1 MPFHLVRILL
11 VMPALLLSSAVVAVT
26 PRAMHAR
33 VVAVSAIPSTTS
45 GFMVNWITL
54 TVVEDGKSVT
64 SKLKLAYVSAQT
76 RVPNAG
82 EYCFFTVHD
91 ERSGSTRDVAG
102 LEVDDS
108 TVIDEF
114 HCSWRQ

>member
-1 MPFHLVRILL
+1 MPFHLGRILL
-11 VMPALLLSSAVVAVT
+11 VMPALLLSSVVVAVT

-33 VVAVSAIPSTTS
+33 VVAVSAIPSATS

-54 TVVEDGKSVT
+54 TVMEDGRSVK
-64 SKLKLAYVSAQT
+64 SKLKLAYVSAET
-76 RVPNAG
+76 RVPTAG

-91 ERSGSTRDVAG
+91 ERSGSTRDAAG
-102 LEVDDS
+102 FAVDDS